1 MSHPAIEV
9 EALSKRYAL
18 GQLHTN
24 LLSERLGNLLR
35 RDGRRETGGE
45 IWALRDV
52 AFQVREGEVLGVI
65 GRNGAGKSTLLKI
78 LSRITAPTAGRA
90 RVRGR
95 LASLLEV
102 GTGFHPELTG
112 RENVYLNGTIL
123 GMRRREI
130 DRKFDEI
137 VAFSEVERFLDTP
150 VKRYSS
156 GMYVRL
162 AFAVAAHLETDV
174 LVVDE
179 VLAVGDR
186 EFQEKCLGRMDAIAK
201 KEGRT
206 VLFVSHNLDAIS
218 RICTDGLYLQ
228 EGRLVLKGT
237 MEEAVG
243 KYLSRSHD
251 SAGPEDLTGTTE
263 RWGDGRVRLTRFEL
277 RKACGAPASSLGAGE
292 DFDLVLHFDVRR
304 PEDVTGVVGSIAL
317 ADTRGVKALLVS
329 SAFSGQY
336 LRLPSRGGQV
346 VCRIRDLNL
355 AAGTYSVTLFLGGR
369 NGEVFDCLNDVR
381 TVDVVGGDFFG
392 TGHPG
397 YPEQCKVLSRSDWSV
412 V

>member
-1 MSHPAIEV
+1 MSHPAIVV

-24 LLSERLGNLLR
+24 LLSERLGSLLR
-35 RDGRRETGGE
+35 RDRKKIAADEV
-45 IWALRDV
+45 WALRDV
-52 AFQVREGEVLGVI
+52 GFEVREGEVLGVI

-78 LSRITAPTAGRA
+78 LSRITAPTSGRA
-90 RVRGR
+90 LVRGR

-112 RENVYLNGTIL
+112 RENIYLNGTIL

-137 VAFSEVERFLDTP
+137 VAFSEVEAFLDTP

-218 RICTDGLYLQ
+218 RICTEGLYLQ
-228 EGRLVLKGT
+228 QGRLALKGS
-237 MEEAVG
+237 MEEAVE
-243 KYLSRSHD
+243 KYLSRSRD
-251 SAGPEDLTGTTE
+251 AAGAPDLAGTSE
-263 RWGDGRVRLTRFEL
+263 RWGDGRVRLKQFEL
-277 RKACGAPASSLGAGE
+277 RKTDGAMAVSLGAGG
-292 DFDLVLHFDVRR
+292 DYDLVMHFDVRT
-304 PEDVTGVVGSIAL
+304 PGDVTGVVGSIAL
-317 ADTRGVKALLVS
+317 ADMRGVKVMLVS
-329 SAFSGQY
+329 SAFSDQY
-336 LRLPSRGGQV
+336 LSLPSGGGRV

-355 AAGTYSVTLFLGGR
+355 AAGAYSVTLFLGGR

-381 TVDVVGGDFFG
+381 TIDVVGGDFFG
-392 TGHPG
+392 TGHAG

-412 V
+412 S